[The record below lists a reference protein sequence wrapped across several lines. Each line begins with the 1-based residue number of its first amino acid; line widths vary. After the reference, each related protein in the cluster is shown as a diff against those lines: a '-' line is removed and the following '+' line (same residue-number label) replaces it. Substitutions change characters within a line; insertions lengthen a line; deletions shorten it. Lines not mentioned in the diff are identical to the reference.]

1 MESTSALQEQ
11 LLTIM
16 LTVFGLVVLCA
27 FFVWIMRWLMQ
38 RRWALQG
45 AAPTLKVVERM
56 AISPKTTLFVVEAD
70 GRSLLLAE
78 SSDEVC
84 AVADLS
90 RFRLHPQPPAQS
102 SDDSS
107 HQA

>member
-11 LLTIM
+11 LATIM
-16 LTVFGLVVLCA
+16 LTVIGLVVLCA
-27 FFVWIMRWLMQ
+27 VFVWIMRWLTQ
-38 RRWALQG
+38 RRWSLQG
-45 AAPTLKVVERM
+45 ASPTMKVVERM
-56 AISPKTTLFVVEAD
+56 AISAKTTLFVVEAD

-90 RFRLHPQPPAQS
+90 RFRLHPQPPAPA
-102 SDDSS
+102 SDLPSGK
-107 HQA
+107 A